1 MNTFYKSSPIA
12 TNVATS
18 IQQLA
23 TISDIQRQCK
33 IPREKT
39 QRFER
44 DRLNDFNSW
53 WAKKAERIMLC
64 RYSSRLLRATRAV
77 HPFANH
83 GKPFWNCP
91 MAWIVVAYAHG
102 LERAIGSKCSKDE
115 ERGKRNELELE
126 QDVQCASAHRHF
138 GTSAY
143 GQQSCVPLTKKQRCT
158 HQHVEGLQ

>member
-23 TISDIQRQCK
+23 TISDIQQQCK
-33 IPREKT
+33 MPREKT

-83 GKPFWNCP
+83 GRSFWNCP

-115 ERGKRNELELE
+115 ERGKTNELSKMCNVLQHFSVWTTELCSLDE
-126 QDVQCASAHRHF
+126 K
-138 GTSAY
+138 
-143 GQQSCVPLTKKQRCT
+143 TKVHTPTC
-158 HQHVEGLQ
+158 